1 VISYG
6 KNQISADGD
15 LLRITKLS
23 KSTKILHIP
32 YGYHRFISG
41 ILPMSNLLTVKEVNY
56 ESIESIKNL
65 AGLSPNQFEK
75 KTLTAVIPW

>member
-1 VISYG
+1 MAKTKYHPG
-6 KNQISADGD
+6 CDT
-15 LLRITKLS
+15 LRITKLS

-41 ILPMSNLLTVKEVNY
+41 IRPMSNLLTEKEINY

-65 AGLSPNQFEK
+65 AGLSPNQFKK
-75 KTLTAVIPW
+75 KTPTAVIP